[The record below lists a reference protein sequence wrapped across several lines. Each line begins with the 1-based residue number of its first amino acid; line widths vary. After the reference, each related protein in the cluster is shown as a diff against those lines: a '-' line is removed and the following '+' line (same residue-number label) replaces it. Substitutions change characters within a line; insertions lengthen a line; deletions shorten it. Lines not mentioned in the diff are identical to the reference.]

1 MQFQLT
7 RPVRV
12 ATVACAAACA
22 ASTVSTHATRAGRD
36 AITGHGEKAR
46 LVSTHAT
53 RAGRDC
59 RGQGGQGL
67 WSFQLTRPV
76 RVATAPTTA
85 ELNELRVSTHA
96 TRAGRDGRRWHTQ
109 NNRGCFNS
117 RDPCGSR
124 QPVAST
130 PICTTLFQLTR
141 PVRVATHMGAVIRR
155 FAACFNSRDPCGSRL
170 RRLARLRHR
179 DVFQLTRPV
188 RVATGSEA

>member
-76 RVATAPTTA
+76 RVAT
-85 ELNELRVSTHA
+85 
-96 TRAGRDGRRWHTQ
+96 
-109 NNRGCFNS
+109 
-117 RDPCGSR
+117 
-124 QPVAST
+124 
-130 PICTTLFQLTR
+130 
-141 PVRVATHMGAVIRR
+141 
-155 FAACFNSRDPCGSRL
+155 
-170 RRLARLRHR
+170 
-179 DVFQLTRPV
+179 
-188 RVATGSEA
+188 GSEA